1 MIRSSGHIDME
12 RVHVD
17 RIAEPRQTPAARR
30 DDQTCKQVDRAI
42 GSMGAWQP
50 LRIEE
55 RQRTRFHR
63 HGLAHHEQPA
73 IQIGQIDTQGQGAG
87 IKDILRAGNFGRMG
101 LCRAAQAKQR
111 DSEPRETGNFGVMGG
126 VAAGYFTH
134 RSSNH
139 QRYS

>member
-1 MIRSSGHIDME
+1 MK

-30 DDQTCKQVDRAI
+30 DDQTRKQVDRAV

-73 IQIGQIDTQGQGAG
+73 IQIGQIDAQGQRAG
-87 IKDILRAGNFGRMG
+87 IKGYLAVREFR
-101 LCRAAQAKQR
+101 
-111 DSEPRETGNFGVMGG
+111 PR
-126 VAAGYFTH
+126 
-134 RSSNH
+134 
-139 QRYS
+139 